1 MIVAGF
7 GVLNLCGCAGKAD
20 EPKKDES
27 SFKADF
33 ELGELRVLDAIDYD
47 ELLEASRGVALAR
60 LDYSVELSGDEDRD
74 ALFDFND
81 FTVYQN
87 GVRLDVLGEVSN
99 GESDD
104 PDYAPALDE
113 TIRAGYSYDS
123 RVFIFLKGTDSD
135 IDVEV
140 MPYGDENQLVKKTY
154 SLK

>member
-33 ELGELRVLDAIDYD
+33 ELGELRVLDSIDYD

-104 PDYAPALDE
+104 PDYTPALDE

-123 RVFIFLKGTDSD
+123 HVFIFLKDTDSD